1 MSDTPTPRPHPS
13 DAENIFMNVD
23 LQEAKIKQLERDLAA
38 VTKERDEANEK
49 ASRIGTAFA
58 QFASRVGAS
67 LDSAGIKE
75 DELGK
80 RVDATLA
87 RLKRLEEAV
96 EQAYMEGWT
105 EGASPSADA
114 DVIELGYH
122 QREAWEN
129 SKAKQAKEAR

>member
-1 MSDTPTPRPHPS
+1 
-13 DAENIFMNVD
+13 MNVD